1 MFVHLGLPAHMF
13 VDIGL
18 PHAGVDKSYRAP
30 DHAQDVGGDTAER
43 SAAKPRSVRCNSD
56 T

>member
-1 MFVHLGLPAHMF
+1 MFPHLGLPAHMF

-18 PHAGVDKSYRAP
+18 LRAGADESYRAP
-30 DHAQDVGGDTAER
+30 KRAQGGGRMAER
-43 SAAKPRSVRCNSD
+43 NAAKLRAVRCNSD